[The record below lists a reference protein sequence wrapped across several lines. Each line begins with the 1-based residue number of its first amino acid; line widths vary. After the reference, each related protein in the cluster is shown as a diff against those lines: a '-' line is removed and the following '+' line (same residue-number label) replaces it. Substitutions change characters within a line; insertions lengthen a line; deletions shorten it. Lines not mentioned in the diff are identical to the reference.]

1 MTDDDVV
8 ALGWATVDLER
19 AATDHR
25 AWLGPAASFAS
36 ASRSELLG
44 ARCLAVHTI
53 PGTSVAGRTM
63 PGWLVL
69 LEPDTEGRLAGYLA
83 RYGEGWAA
91 TWLAPS
97 PSGTTRNARPGP
109 FGLERLMSEKALHG
123 AFRLRLVA
131 ATIES

>member
-1 MTDDDVV
+1 M
-8 ALGWATVDLER
+8 A
-19 AATDHR
+19 
-25 AWLGPAASFAS
+25 
-36 ASRSELLG
+36 
-44 ARCLAVHTI
+44 
-53 PGTSVAGRTM
+53 
-63 PGWLVL
+63 GWLVL
-69 LEPDTEGRLAGYLA
+69 LEPDTEGRLAGFLA
-83 RYGEGWAA
+83 RNGEGWAA